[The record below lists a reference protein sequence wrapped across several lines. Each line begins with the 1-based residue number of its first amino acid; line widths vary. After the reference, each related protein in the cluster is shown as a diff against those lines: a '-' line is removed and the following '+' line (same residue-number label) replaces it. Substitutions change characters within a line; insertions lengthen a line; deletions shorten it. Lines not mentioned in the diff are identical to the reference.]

1 MHFGFSTL
9 CFLCVTPYNKK
20 MKELT
25 QLVPR
30 TQESCA
36 EEALSITEKNKS
48 SIKD

>member
-9 CFLCVTPYNKK
+9 CLSCFLCGTPYDKK

-25 QLVPR
+25 Q
-30 TQESCA
+30 SCT
-36 EEALSITEKNKS
+36 EEALNITEKNKS